1 MDLMEHETSNTS
13 EITIK
18 LQKFQSPKNF
28 RSSVGVA
35 MGAQESVLMFAPRM
49 DVSW

>member
-1 MDLMEHETSNTS
+1 MDLMGHETSNTS
-13 EITIK
+13 EITMK

-28 RSSVGVA
+28 RSSGGVA